1 MRLFCNKQNTP
12 SQDRPLGRTLCD
24 TTFLKVFTIHT
35 TGRRLIAG
43 GLLATSLLA
52 LILCH
57 VGRFFDPSTA
67 KGGVWFGVCLGLWL
81 TVSFL
86 TLFRVGCNRPALATR
101 LSILTA
107 LLSPF
112 AAMIMVETLNGG
124 AIWDWTI
131 QIVILNYIL
140 YMVFYSLIYVLSG
153 SFRLPILIINPLFFL
168 LALTNYYVMAFRG
181 TPFVP
186 MDFYAAG
193 TAANVAAAYDFSFT
207 APVVSSILLLVT
219 LLVVGAKL
227 RTPSLQLLGKIAT
240 RVFCGTLAASIL
252 IIYFCTDIYADG
264 GLRPDFWNQAR
275 GYRKSGVVMNFSLNT
290 KYVFTKEPT
299 GYDPEAVDTIVS
311 QTLADDDGKNL
322 GLTKAVS
329 KPQKTPHVI
338 CIMNESLADLSVLG
352 DVQTNVEYMPFLNSL
367 QKNTI
372 RGNLAV
378 PVIGS
383 GTSNTE
389 FEFLTGA
396 TTAFFPSGTNA
407 YTLYIKNDL
416 PSLVSVLEEQGFSS
430 LAFHPYYGSGW
441 NRIPVYKHFGFNRFL
456 SLGSIIPNSVLSDY
470 ASGGYN
476 TEHLQNMVS
485 DLYPGQ
491 QVLVRRYVSDTFN
504 YKTVIRHFEQRDPSR
519 PFFLFNVTMQN
530 HGGYEETASNFD
542 ETVHVTG
549 LPEGATIALPEGTDV
564 TTAFPKTNQFLSL
577 MKYSDDAAR
586 ELITYFEQVDEPVVI
601 CLFGD
606 HQPNVETDY
615 IKALLGVDSLYDL
628 TPEQEQRRYTTPFYI
643 WANYDIPEET
653 VDRLSA
659 NYLSSYVMKVAGI
672 TMPDYNRY
680 LLKLSETLPV
690 ITNVGHVD
698 RNGAVYRSQSNS
710 PYATLLNN
718 YEKVV
723 YNYILD
729 ESGRRSH
736 LYSPR

>member
-1 MRLFCNKQNTP
+1 MRLFSQKQNTP
-12 SQDRPLGRTLCD
+12 PQERPAKPVLFD
-24 TTFLKVFTIHT
+24 KTFLGVFTVST

-43 GLLATSLLA
+43 GLFTLAMLA
-52 LILCH
+52 LVLCH
-57 VGRFFDPSTA
+57 TGRFFDPA
-67 KGGVWFGVCLGLWL
+67 VENGGTWYGVCLGLCL
-81 TVSFL
+81 ILGIL
-86 TLFRVGCNRPALATR
+86 TLFRVGCNRPSLSAKISVAL
-101 LSILTA
+101 A
-107 LLSPF
+107 LLSPL
-112 AAMIMVETLNGG
+112 AAMVMVETLNGG
-124 AIWDWTI
+124 AIWNWSV
-131 QIVILNYIL
+131 QMVILNYIL
-140 YMVFYSLIYVLSG
+140 YMVFYGIVYVLSG
-153 SFRLPILIINPLFFL
+153 SIRLPLLIINPLFFL

-186 MDFYAAG
+186 MDFFAAG

-207 APVVSSILLLVT
+207 APIVSSMVLLAA
-219 LLVVGAKL
+219 LVVIGYKL
-227 RTPSLQLLGKIAT
+227 RTPAFQLLSKIAT
-240 RVFCGTLAASIL
+240 RVFFGTLAASIL
-252 IIYFCTDIYADG
+252 IIYCFTDIYADG

-299 GYDPEAVDTIVS
+299 GYDPEAVDSIVS
-311 QTLADDDGKNL
+311 QALADADENL

-329 KPQKTPHVI
+329 QPNKTPHVI
-338 CIMNESLADLSVLG
+338 CIMNESLTDLSVLG
-352 DVQTNVEYMPFLNSL
+352 DVQTNRDYMPFLNSL
-367 QKNTI
+367 QENTI
-372 RGNLAV
+372 RGNLVV

-396 TTAFFPSGTNA
+396 TTSFFPAGTNA

-430 LAFHPYYGSGW
+430 LAFHPYYASGW
-441 NRIPVYKHFGFNRFL
+441 NRIPVYQHFGFNRFL
-456 SLGSIIPNSVLSDY
+456 SLGSVIPNSILSDY
-470 ASGGYN
+470 AAGGYN
-476 TEHLQNMVS
+476 TEHLQNMVA

-504 YKTVIRHFEQRDPSR
+504 YKTVIRRFEERDKSQ

-530 HGGYEETASNFD
+530 HGGYQESASNFD
-542 ETVHVTG
+542 EAVCVTG
-549 LPEGATIALPEGTDV
+549 LPEGANITLPEGTDI
-564 TTAFPKTNQFLSL
+564 TTAYPKTNQFLSL

-615 IKALLGVDSLYDL
+615 IKALLGADSLYDL
-628 TPEQEQRRYTTPFYI
+628 TPEQEQQRYTTPFYI

-659 NYLSSYVMKVAGI
+659 NYLSSYVMKVAGV

-698 RNGAVYRSQSNS
+698 NTGTIYPSDSNT
-710 PYATLLNN
+710 PYATLLKD

-729 ESGRRSH
+729 ENGRRSH
-736 LYSPR
+736 LYSPN